1 MSLETTSIESLPTS
15 NHVEN
20 NQPVVQSNNLS
31 KPNIDLTIQE
41 INNNNNNNNNKQVHT
56 QQAPTQQV
64 HTQQEQ
70 VSSLVSGI
78 QKAAAAGITGLPS
91 RDIPKNESVVNSDP
105 NIKSDWIEDKAKVA
119 DYITT
124 EETQNQVLEAH
135 KSNVEKENQIQ
146 NLFSHIQIPIMV
158 ALLYCIFQTPI
169 IKNNM
174 TEYLGF
180 LYKKNG
186 HLKNIGYVVTSSLFG
201 FLYFIMI
208 KGKELID

>member
-1 MSLETTSIESLPTS
+1 MSLETTSIESLPVS
-15 NHVEN
+15 NSVEQ
-20 NQPVVQSNNLS
+20 NQPAVQSNMQLDNVS
-31 KPNIDLTIQE
+31 KPNIDLTVKEISANRD
-41 INNNNNNNNNKQVHT
+41 INNN
-56 QQAPTQQV
+56 QQT

-91 RDIPKNESVVNSDP
+91 RDIPKNESIVNSDP
-105 NIKSDWIEDKAKVA
+105 KIKPDWIEDKAKVA

-135 KSNVEKENQIQ
+135 KNSVEKTNQMHNI
-146 NLFSHIQIPIMV
+146 LSHAQIPIMV

-169 IKNNM
+169 IKNSM

-180 LYKKNG
+180 LYKKDG
-186 HLKNIGYVVTSSLFG
+186 HLKNFGYVITSCLFG
-201 FLYFIMI
+201 FFILYY
-208 KGKELID
+208 D

>member
-1 MSLETTSIESLPTS
+1 MSLETTSIESLPVS
-15 NHVEN
+15 NSVEN
-20 NQPVVQSNNLS
+20 NQPAVQSNMQLDTTS
-31 KPNIDLTIQE
+31 KPNIDLTVKEISANRD
-41 INNNNNNNNNKQVHT
+41 INNN
-56 QQAPTQQV
+56 QQT

-105 NIKSDWIEDKAKVA
+105 KIKSDWIEDKAKVA

-135 KSNVEKENQIQ
+135 KNNVEKTNQMHNI
-146 NLFSHIQIPIMV
+146 LSHAQIPIMV

-169 IKNNM
+169 IKHSM

-180 LYKKNG
+180 LYKKDG
-186 HLKNIGYVVTSSLFG
+186 HLKNIGYVITSCLFG

>member
-41 INNNNNNNNNKQVHT
+41 INKNNNNQQVHT
-56 QQAPTQQV
+56 QQAPIQQV

-186 HLKNIGYVVTSSLFG
+186 HLKNIGYIVTSSLFG

>member
-1 MSLETTSIESLPTS
+1 MSLETTSIESLPVS

-20 NQPVVQSNNLS
+20 NQPAVQSNLNINNNT
-31 KPNIDLTIQE
+31 KPNIDLSVKE
-41 INNNNNNNNNKQVHT
+41 ITSNTPQVIN
-56 QQAPTQQV
+56 QQRQPQQV

-91 RDIPKNESVVNSDP
+91 RDIPKNENIVTSDP
-105 NIKSDWIEDKAKVA
+105 NIKSDWIDDKQKVA
-119 DYITT
+119 DYIKT

-135 KSNVEKENQIQ
+135 KNNIEKTNDMNNI
-146 NLFSHIQIPIMV
+146 LSHAQIPIMV

-169 IKNNM
+169 IKNSM

-180 LYKKNG
+180 LYKKDG